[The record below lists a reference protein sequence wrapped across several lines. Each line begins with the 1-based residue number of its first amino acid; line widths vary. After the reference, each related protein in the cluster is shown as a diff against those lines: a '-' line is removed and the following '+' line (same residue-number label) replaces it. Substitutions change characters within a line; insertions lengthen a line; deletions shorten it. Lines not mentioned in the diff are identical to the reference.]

1 MSGAYSTQT
10 IRVIVFEDDIFVG
23 MIISNEQ
30 TTKEIMSNT
39 NILMTYD
46 VRDTQKIIWEQHFCF
61 MAKRMKKHNAG
72 IKYDKDGTQ
81 FLITKCITASNK
93 EKEKYCT

>member
-46 VRDTQKIIWEQHFCF
+46 VRDTQKII
-61 MAKRMKKHNAG
+61 
-72 IKYDKDGTQ
+72 
-81 FLITKCITASNK
+81 
-93 EKEKYCT
+93 